1 MIVEIE
7 TSTTQCELWI
17 PQYGINKTCYTWFPS
32 LLGTGQYE
40 MSGVLQQPPPAKGCV
55 RLGWADAGAG
65 ARKQKANNRKNMEEG
80 AENIISRDAV
90 TIVQVSFQID
100 I

>member
-40 MSGVLQQPPPAKGCV
+40 MSGVL
-55 RLGWADAGAG
+55 
-65 ARKQKANNRKNMEEG
+65 
-80 AENIISRDAV
+80 V
-90 TIVQVSFQID
+90 TECCSSHPLPRVA
-100 I
+100 

>member
-1 MIVEIE
+1 MKV
-7 TSTTQCELWI
+7 
-17 PQYGINKTCYTWFPS
+17 
-32 LLGTGQYE
+32 
-40 MSGVLQQPPPAKGCV
+40 SGVLQWPPPAKGCV